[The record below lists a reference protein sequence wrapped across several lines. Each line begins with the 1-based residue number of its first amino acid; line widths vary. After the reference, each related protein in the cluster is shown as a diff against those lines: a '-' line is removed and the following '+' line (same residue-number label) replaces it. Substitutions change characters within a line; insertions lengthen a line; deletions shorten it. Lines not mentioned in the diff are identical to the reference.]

1 MDPCNGLHSTQWGIK
16 RLGGIPG
23 QNDGQ
28 PVIQSKM
35 RMKLT
40 LIIPYTINKE
50 HTFLTESVFPSGRV
64 KKVSERICRVLLL
77 RRLAL

>member
-1 MDPCNGLHSTQWGIK
+1 MIVPFELNQ
-16 RLGGIPG
+16 
-23 QNDGQ
+23 
-28 PVIQSKM
+28 
-35 RMKLT
+35 
-40 LIIPYTINKE
+40 E